1 MPEQKLNPEALEP
14 LYGLAK
20 LCIRYLN
27 RDDCPETTS
36 RLRTAIALAEST
48 PEQQSP
54 SGAMTMERARAILHR
69 VWVLMLDP
77 SQEPWSELQERVA
90 QQFQSIDRAAR
101 LETLEWVQTLH
112 AHFGGLVFDGEI
124 ARRLKEIKE
133 EHR

>member
-27 RDDCPETTS
+27 RDDYPETVS

-54 SGAMTMERARAILHR
+54 SGAMTMERAMEIAKCYACLG
-69 VWVLMLDP
+69 LDALTSLGP
-77 SQEPWSELQERVA
+77 ADLAAEFIR
-90 QQFQSIDRAAR
+90 IDRAVR
-101 LETLEWVQTLH
+101 IKTLEWIRDHVLINDR
-112 AHFGGLVFDGEI
+112 ADDGPMHVAI
-124 ARRLKEIKE
+124 KRRLTEIRK